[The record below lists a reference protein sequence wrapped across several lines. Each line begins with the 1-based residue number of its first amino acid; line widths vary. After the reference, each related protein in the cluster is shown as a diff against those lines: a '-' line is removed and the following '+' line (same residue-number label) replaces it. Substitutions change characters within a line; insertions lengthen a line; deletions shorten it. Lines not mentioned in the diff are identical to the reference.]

1 MLEAE
6 WCFILGGVLSPT
18 GLAEWVFGWGGQ
30 GAWRVLARTLFSWKQ
45 QIILLKKWMS
55 DIYSLLHW
63 WMRCFSC
70 SCGVNSIHL
79 FFPFLLST
87 ITDKHGIFVLLF
99 SGPWT
104 VPLRPHP
111 LQPHGN
117 IYKVMLI
124 VRCIVNFTTSTHVC
138 RYWLTGIWANTQRA
152 NLKCFAVSWNRKRKS
167 ESKEAMCFLTIRW
180 HNNYDTGPLSLQL
193 QSVWSVIYFNTELS
207 GFKCS

>member
-1 MLEAE
+1 
-6 WCFILGGVLSPT
+6 
-18 GLAEWVFGWGGQ
+18 
-30 GAWRVLARTLFSWKQ
+30 
-45 QIILLKKWMS
+45 MS

-70 SCGVNSIHL
+70 LCGVNSIHL

-87 ITDKHGIFVLLF
+87 ITGKHRIFVLLF

-117 IYKVMLI
+117 ICKVMLI
-124 VRCIVNFTTSTHVC
+124 VRCIVNFTTSTHLC
-138 RYWLTGIWANTQRA
+138 RSWLTGIWATTQRA
-152 NLKCFAVSWNRKRKS
+152 NMKCFAASWNRKRKS

-193 QSVWSVIYFNTELS
+193 QSVWSVIYFNTALS
-207 GFKCS
+207 GFNVRSCYFFLLDRQFITARLWRQWLNLSRDQLVTSTSIAHHIEVFDFLYL